1 MPITRLR
8 VRVAAIMDGVMAMAM
23 KAAVAAP
30 MTGSHRD
37 DLALSREQLVRE
49 PLGGRTWRGTLT
61 NRGDGLCA
69 AVAVEIRF
77 LDRNGRA
84 MGGFSG
90 RAERLAPG
98 GGLELQSRLPA
109 GAAGLQIQSLRWT
122 AGGDR
127 VERGPYAPWRPGE
140 SG

>member
-1 MPITRLR
+1 
-8 VRVAAIMDGVMAMAM
+8 MATMTAL
-23 KAAVAAP
+23 AVP
-30 MTGSHRD
+30 MTGANRD
-37 DLALSREQLVRE
+37 ALVLSRDQLVRE

-61 NRGDGLCA
+61 HRGDGLCT

-77 LDRNGRA
+77 LDRNGRV

-98 GGLELQSRLPA
+98 GGLELQSRLPVVYIT
-109 GAAGLQIQSLRWT
+109 GDSGYEWRSQGVPESIVIEKPFVAAQIVT
-122 AGGDR
+122 AVAAAR
-127 VERGPYAPWRPGE
+127 NEA

>member
-1 MPITRLR
+1 
-8 VRVAAIMDGVMAMAM
+8 MATMTAL
-23 KAAVAAP
+23 AVP
-30 MTGSHRD
+30 MTGANRD
-37 DLALSREQLVRE
+37 ALALSRDQLVRE
-49 PLGGRTWRGTLT
+49 PLGGRTWRGAMT

-69 AVAVEIRF
+69 AVAVDIRF
-77 LDRNGRA
+77 LDRNGRV

-109 GAAGLQIQSLRWT
+109 GATGLQIQSLRWT
-122 AGGDR
+122 TGGER

>member
-1 MPITRLR
+1 
-8 VRVAAIMDGVMAMAM
+8 MATMTAL
-23 KAAVAAP
+23 AVP
-30 MTGSHRD
+30 MTGANRD
-37 DLALSREQLVRE
+37 ALALSRDQLVRE

-69 AVAVEIRF
+69 AVAVDIRF
-77 LDRNGRA
+77 LDRNGRV
-84 MGGFSG
+84 MGGFDG

-109 GAAGLQIQSLRWT
+109 GATGLQIQSLRWT
-122 AGGDR
+122 TGGER

>member
-1 MPITRLR
+1 
-8 VRVAAIMDGVMAMAM
+8 MATMTAL
-23 KAAVAAP
+23 AVP
-30 MTGSHRD
+30 MTGANRD
-37 DLALSREQLVRE
+37 ALVLSRDQLVRE

-61 NRGDGLCA
+61 HRGDGLCA
-69 AVAVEIRF
+69 AVAVDIRF
-77 LDRNGRA
+77 LDRNGRV

-109 GAAGLQIQSLRWT
+109 GATGLQIQSLRWT
-122 AGGDR
+122 TGGER

>member
-1 MPITRLR
+1 
-8 VRVAAIMDGVMAMAM
+8 MATMTAL
-23 KAAVAAP
+23 AVP
-30 MTGSHRD
+30 MTGANRD
-37 DLALSREQLVRE
+37 ALALSRDQLVRE

-61 NRGDGLCA
+61 CRGDGLCT

-77 LDRNGRA
+77 LDRNGRV

-90 RAERLAPG
+90 RVERLAPG

-109 GAAGLQIQSLRWT
+109 GATGLQIQSLRWT
-122 AGGDR
+122 TGGEQ

>member
-1 MPITRLR
+1 
-8 VRVAAIMDGVMAMAM
+8 MAMR
-23 KAAVAAP
+23 AAVANP
-30 MTGSHRD
+30 MAGANRD
-37 DLALSREQLVRE
+37 ELVLSRDQLVRE
-49 PLGGRTWRGTLT
+49 PLGGRTWRGTLS

-77 LDRNGRA
+77 LDRNGRVV
-84 MGGFSG
+84 GGFSG

-109 GAAGLQIQSLRWT
+109 GATGLQIQSLRWT
-122 AGGDR
+122 TGGKR
-127 VERGPYAPWRPGE
+127 VERGPYAPWRSGE

>member
-1 MPITRLR
+1 
-8 VRVAAIMDGVMAMAM
+8 MATMTAL
-23 KAAVAAP
+23 AVP
-30 MTGSHRD
+30 MTGANRD
-37 DLALSREQLVRE
+37 ALVLSRDQLVRE

-61 NRGDGLCA
+61 HRGDGLCT

-77 LDRNGRA
+77 LDRNGRV

-109 GAAGLQIQSLRWT
+109 GATGLQIQSLRWT
-122 AGGDR
+122 TGGER